1 MQPRNATLSSTVV
14 KSATSAAS
22 RLAAASPRRHL
33 NPATMEIVIDRN
45 AAAAAAARN
54 VTVDEH
60 NDKSHAQRGARN

>member
-33 NPATMEIVIDRN
+33 NPATMEIVIERN
-45 AAAAAAARN
+45 AAAAAARN